1 MAKLLKVGVVGL
13 FAAGG
18 IALLAREIES
28 RMGPDFLTIRPRGN
42 SSVAKARA
50 FTEFPVYS
58 AGPSFRGLRLG
69 GVYHVVKRTKEPGV
83 TIRLSFAY
91 GSCDI
96 RLWKGK
102 ADGGCGLPLSIEN
115 WPACKKSI
123 RGLGFHGDPGE
134 SITIRGV
141 PGALY
146 AGQGRLALATG
157 KTTIVIYGRGREFL
171 LNAARSLRGVN
182 TPVAT
187 AVNLPMPARGPLDRA
202 LKC

>member
-18 IALLAREIES
+18 IALLAWEIES
-28 RMGPDFLTIRPRGN
+28 RTGPDFLTVRPRGN
-42 SSVAKARA
+42 SSVSKARA

-58 AGPSFRGLRLG
+58 AGPSFRGVRLG
-69 GVYHVVKRTKEPGV
+69 GVYHVVNRTKEPGV

-102 ADGGCGLPLSIEN
+102 ADGGAACRSRSRTGLLARRAS
-115 WPACKKSI
+115 AAS
-123 RGLGFHGDPGE
+123 GFHRDPGE
-134 SITIRGV
+134 AITIRGV

-157 KTTIVIYGRGREFL
+157 KTTIIIYGRGREF
-171 LNAARSLRGVN
+171 
-182 TPVAT
+182 P
-187 AVNLPMPARGPLDRA
+187 
-202 LKC
+202 

>member
-1 MAKLLKVGVVGL
+1 MARLLKLGAVGL
-13 FAAGG
+13 LAAIG
-18 IALLAREIES
+18 IAFLAREIES
-28 RMGPDFLTIRPRGN
+28 RLGPDFLTVVPRGN

-69 GVYHVVKRTKEPGV
+69 GVDHIVDRTKVRGV
-83 TIRLSFAY
+83 TIELSFLY

-102 ADGGCGLPLSIEN
+102 ADGGCGLPLSIQN
-115 WPACKKSI
+115 WPACEKSI
-123 RGLGFHGDPGE
+123 RGLGFHRDPGE

-146 AGQGRLALATG
+146 EGQGRLALATG
-157 KTTIVIYGRGREFL
+157 RTTIIIHGHGREFL
-171 LNAARSLRGVN
+171 LDAARSLRGVN

-187 AVNLPMPARGPLDRA
+187 AANLPKPARGALNRT